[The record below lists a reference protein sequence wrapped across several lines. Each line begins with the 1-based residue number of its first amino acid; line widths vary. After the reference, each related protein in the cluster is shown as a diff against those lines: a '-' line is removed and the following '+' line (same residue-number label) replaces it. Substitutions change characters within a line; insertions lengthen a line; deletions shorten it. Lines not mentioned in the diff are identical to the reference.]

1 MSAGRRRNLIVFQRY
16 GSSEDAFGEPS
27 ADPVPEKIGEA
38 YADISY
44 GRGEERRKAAL
55 ESAKVPATFRVL
67 ATGLTR
73 AIGTSDE
80 IAFDG
85 AGWDIESNVP
95 YSRRWRDITATRQ
108 A

>member
-1 MSAGRRRNLIVFQRY
+1 MSAGRRRDLIIFQRY

-27 ADPVPEKIGEA
+27 ANAVPEKIGEA

-44 GRGEERRKAAL
+44 GRGEERREAAR
-55 ESAKVPATFRVL
+55 ESAGVPATFRVL
-67 ATGLTR
+67 ATSMTR
-73 AIGTSDE
+73 AIGTSYE

-85 AGWDIESNVP
+85 ATWDIESNVP
-95 YSRRWRDITATRQ
+95 YNRRWRDITATRQ

>member
-1 MSAGRRRNLIVFQRY
+1 MSAGRRRDLIVFQRF
-16 GSSEDAFGEPS
+16 GTSEDAFGEPS
-27 ADPVPEKIGEA
+27 AGAEPEKIGEA

-44 GRGEERRKAAL
+44 GRGEERRGAAL

-67 ATGLTR
+67 ATSMTR
-73 AIGTSDE
+73 MIGTSDE

-85 AGWDIESNVP
+85 ANWDIESNVP
-95 YSRRWRDITATRQ
+95 YNRRWRDITATRQ